1 MLEEGWD
8 YSHWNMQK
16 ITASVRNEFPELIET
31 RKHEFAAIVIKVR
44 MPTDIFGMCFPR
56 PFTQI

>member
-44 MPTDIFGMCFPR
+44 MPTDIFGK
-56 PFTQI
+56 